1 MKKVTI
7 ENKKVTKETF
17 ESLLR
22 TVKYSDPTTHNL
34 LKIYDEIETN
44 QVFGASE
51 VARILELSYSGA
63 RKVLDKLID
72 MNVLVAVKG
81 KGKGKYRFLNNDEIK

>member
-1 MKKVTI
+1 MLQTIIYNSNQKVA
-7 ENKKVTKETF
+7 
-17 ESLLR
+17 LLR
-22 TVKYSDPTTHNL
+22 EIKYSGSTAQNL
-34 LKIYDEIETN
+34 LNIYDEIETN

-63 RKVLDKLID
+63 RKVLGKLID

-81 KGKGKYRFLNNDEIK
+81 KGKGKYRFLNGDEIK